1 MNLCKAREVNEYIL
15 EKAIEKLE
23 ERVKVGGWSN
33 EEFEVMSKSIE
44 NIREIE
50 KIEYK
55 NDKEDMNR
63 KLLMKKMDA
72 ETETTEFESL
82 VYKIVE
88 GKPSNEAMIAIT
100 TIIAD
105 HMEDMRILN
114 KRAYDLLM
122 MKLKELL

>member
-15 EKAIEKLE
+15 GKAIEKLE